1 MRSRRKR
8 LTVNEIVI
16 EQFIMK
22 RLRRYIVAGILVWL
36 PLAVT
41 YQLLKFVIGQMDGW
55 LDKAFALLPA
65 AYHPDA
71 LLGISI
77 PGLGVIFTILLLV
90 LTGMFAAN
98 FIGRAFMGGWESLL
112 DRIPVVRAIYS
123 AVKKFVEMVFSDSN
137 QSFKKVLLIE
147 YPRKG
152 LYGLAFQT
160 SSELGEVQGRTGEDV
175 ICTFVPTTPNPTSGF
190 IIIVPRK
197 DVIELDMEIDEAL
210 KMIISLGVVV
220 PTWRR
225 DQIGEL
231 PLKLPGETS
240 AEEDG

>member
-1 MRSRRKR
+1 MLKH
-8 LTVNEIVI
+8 
-16 EQFIMK
+16 
-22 RLRRYIVAGILVWL
+22 LRRYIVAGLLVWL

-41 YQLLKFVIGQMDGW
+41 YQLLKFVVGQMDSW
-55 LDKAFALLPA
+55 LDKAFAVLPA

-77 PGLGVIFTILLLV
+77 PGLGVIFTIVLLV

-98 FIGRAFMGGWESLL
+98 FIGRALVGVWESAL

-123 AVKKFVEMVFSDSN
+123 AVKKFAEMVFSDTS
-137 QSFKKVLLIE
+137 QSFKKVLLIQ

-152 LYGLAFQT
+152 LYSIAFQT
-160 SSELGEVQGRTGEDV
+160 SSELGEVQGRIGEEM

-190 IIIVPRK
+190 IIIVPKRE
-197 DVIELDMEIDEAL
+197 VIVLDMEVDEAL

-225 DQIGEL
+225 DDIGEL
-231 PLKLPGETS
+231 PLVMRDDAG
-240 AEEDG
+240 DQNDQ